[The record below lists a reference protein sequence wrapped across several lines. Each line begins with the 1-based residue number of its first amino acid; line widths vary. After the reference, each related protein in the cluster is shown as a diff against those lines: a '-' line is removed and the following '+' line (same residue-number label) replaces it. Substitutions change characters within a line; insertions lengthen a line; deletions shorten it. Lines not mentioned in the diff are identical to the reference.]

1 MEYVQMTL
9 TDWMNMKGQL
19 ELELRNASAS
29 FVRIGYLLRRIDE
42 SEGYRN
48 EGFETLAEWAQST
61 YGLSKPTVSR
71 FMAINAKYS
80 IDGYSEQ
87 LLPEFAMYGSSK
99 LAEMLALPDE
109 DMAMVS
115 PEMKRDDIRAIKQF
129 NEDAAKEAPADAKS
143 PSKQVSEPAENEKE
157 ETDPRQGDTK
167 EPEAKKN
174 IVNAP
179 AGPEW
184 VWEFFKQHRE
194 TANEL
199 WTSEAWKNTNV
210 EQMREIVNP
219 SGAATFRHKMT
230 MVSMMND
237 KLMVKV
243 FPGAPQKMDWSEF
256 FSIVHEMFDA
266 LIEGKEPY
274 EAVYGKAKPAEQE
287 PVRKKEEPKQEKP
300 ADNPEPDTVAPAQHK
315 EEKAEDYMPLPEKEA
330 PAESADEST
339 GKLREIKDRFREE
352 MKTLVVYLDGEYFTA
367 MQPILERMEKLR
379 ERMQDIKDEQAIETT
394 AEEKGEQ
401 A

>member
-99 LAEMLALPDE
+99 LAEMLALQDE

-129 NEDAAKEAPADAKS
+129 NKDAAKS
-143 PSKQVSEPAENEKE
+143 PSKQVSESVENEKE

-167 EPEAKKN
+167 EPEETENA
-174 IVNAP
+174 VNAP

-184 VWEFFKQHRE
+184 IWEFFKQNKE

-256 FSIVHEMFDA
+256 FSTVHEMFDA

-287 PVRKKEEPKQEKP
+287 PVRKKEEPKQETP
-300 ADNPEPDTVAPAQHK
+300 ADKPDSETVAPAQHK
-315 EEKAEDYMPLPEKEA
+315 EEKAEDYMPAPEEEA
-330 PAESADEST
+330 PAGAADEST